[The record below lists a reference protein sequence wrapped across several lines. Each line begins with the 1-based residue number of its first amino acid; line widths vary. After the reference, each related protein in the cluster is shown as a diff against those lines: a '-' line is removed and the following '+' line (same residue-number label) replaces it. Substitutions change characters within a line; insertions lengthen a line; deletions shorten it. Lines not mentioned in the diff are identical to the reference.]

1 MPKFISNED
10 YHQTNKNMRVK
21 LIKKFTNYPDKVI
34 YEGTLRGALRRIP
47 KAKKK
52 QYEIVSLEDL

>member
-1 MPKFISNED
+1 MPKAD
-10 YHQTNKNMRVK
+10 KNRRVK
-21 LIKKFTNYPDKVI
+21 LIKKFRDYSDKVI

-47 KAKKK
+47 RTKKK